1 MAVLLVAAGLTTHGM
16 AATFTVPAPEP
27 YRQVEFAW
35 RRPAGTNAAPGVLI
49 LVPGFN
55 GSGQAMLDGR
65 WAQFADEC
73 GLLLLAPTFRAT
85 QEELHRRDGYYYP
98 ELWSGAV
105 IEQALLRI
113 ANIGD
118 TSSGRARSPN
128 APRTARPL
136 DGARGR
142 RAVPTMQRDGT
153 ALAQAAPEEL
163 APGAKVNTDKILIF
177 GFSAGA
183 HVAHRFALWKPERV
197 KAFVAYSAAWW
208 DRPTD
213 KLRDVPALIMCGE
226 QDERLGATREFF
238 ERGLKLDL
246 PFIWR
251 AYRGVGHQM
260 TPAVQRMAEAFL
272 RHYACS
278 AKNEPQAGDVQTYR
292 FVPAA
297 QSNEIPSAVR
307 ITLPS
312 RAVAEVWAK
321 EE

>member
-1 MAVLLVAAGLTTHGM
+1 MTSFPRNEDLWKAALLAATGLTVYGM
-16 AATFTVPAPEP
+16 AATFTVPAPEL
-27 YRQVEFAW
+27 YRQVQFAW
-35 RRPAGTNAAPGVLI
+35 RRPAETNAVAGVLLLI
-49 LVPGFN
+49 PGFN
-55 GSGQAMLDGR
+55 GSGAALLDGR

-73 GLLLLAPTFRAT
+73 GLLLLAPTFHASA
-85 QEELHRRDGYYYP
+85 EELHRREGYYYP
-98 ELWSGAV
+98 EQGSGAAL
-105 IEQALLRI
+105 EQAL
-113 ANIGD
+113 AEV
-118 TSSGRARSPN
+118 AR
-128 APRTARPL
+128 R
-136 DGARGR
+136 
-142 RAVPTMQRDGT
+142 
-153 ALAQAAPEEL
+153 E
-163 APGAKVNTDKILIF
+163 KVNTDKILIF

-251 AYRGVGHQM
+251 AYRGTGHQM
-260 TPAVQRMAEAFL
+260 TPAVQRLAEAFL
-272 RHYACS
+272 RHHALGLK
-278 AKNEPQAGDVQTYR
+278 AEPQAGDVQTYR

-297 QSNEIPSAVR
+297 QSNAIPSAVR
-307 ITLPS
+307 IVLPS
-312 RAVAEVWAK
+312 RAVAEVWAR

>member
-1 MAVLLVAAGLTTHGM
+1 MIPFNIKICGLAVQLGILGLAMHSMASS
-16 AATFTVPAPEP
+16 FTVPASEP
-27 YRQVEFAW
+27 YRLVEFAW
-35 RRPAGTNAAPGVLI
+35 RSLAGTNTATGVLLLI
-49 LVPGFN
+49 PGFN
-55 GSGQAMLDGR
+55 GSGAAMLGGR

-73 GLLLLAPTFRAT
+73 GLLLLAPTFHSNV
-85 QEELHRRDGYYYP
+85 EELHRREGYYYP

-105 IEQALLRI
+105 IEQALAEVARRERI
-113 ANIGD
+113 
-118 TSSGRARSPN
+118 
-128 APRTARPL
+128 
-136 DGARGR
+136 
-142 RAVPTMQRDGT
+142 
-153 ALAQAAPEEL
+153 
-163 APGAKVNTDKILIF
+163 NTDKILIF

-183 HVAHRFALWKPERV
+183 HVAHRFALWKPDRV

-208 DRPTD
+208 DPPTE

-246 PFIWR
+246 PFVWR

-272 RHYACS
+272 RHYAFS
-278 AKNEPQAGDVQTYR
+278 AKSEPQVGDVQTYR
-292 FVPAA
+292 FVPTA

-307 ITLPS
+307 IVLPS
-312 RAVAEVWAK
+312 RAVAEAWAK